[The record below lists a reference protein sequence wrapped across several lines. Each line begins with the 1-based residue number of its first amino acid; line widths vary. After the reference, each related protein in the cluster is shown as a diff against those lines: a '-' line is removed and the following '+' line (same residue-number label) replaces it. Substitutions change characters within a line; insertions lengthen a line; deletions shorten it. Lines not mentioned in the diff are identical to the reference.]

1 MGSNYTCA
9 GGTAAPVQSAGGYT
23 CPTYKK
29 YTSCSP
35 GYYMTDSSTSTV
47 PDGSSKP
54 GNACRPCSVYGA
66 NYTCAG
72 GTAAPQA
79 ITINVTC
86 PKGQY
91 LPQGKT
97 ACETCTAGN
106 YCPGGTFNNISL
118 TTGATSAY
126 GLSSCPSA
134 YSNSA
139 SGSSSINQCYLTLSA
154 GQWVERPGRGA
165 ESCSAG
171 AYCDYNG
178 QKIYYSTSDCLT
190 PLESQFPTC
199 TPLEACVQGSYS
211 VAGASACTACQNGTT
226 TSGTGST
233 SCDATCTGAEG
244 TATWANATWN
254 SDNTVSNQCKVTSC
268 DEYYIL
274 HERGYC
280 TGKTYKITYIVVNN
294 TPVDPNNLPGDASV
308 VSGQFEY
315 NYNSRSDGERLPHY
329 GDLIGVAALDELR
342 RNGLSYSDG
351 YTWCMSDNW
360 DPLSGCSN
368 PITNIPAGT
377 SGNITLYAILNPHM
391 YHAELN
397 LGGGGLGFGN
407 TTPSGGVFT
416 IDEFYGMT
424 WVDQKTRTEI
434 ASVEI
439 PFNYGVFDGYYTA
452 QTGGDQII
460 PATGVLP
467 VPTTLNVDNTT
478 DDSVMLYAQYTE
490 PTCRVEHGRGDM
502 TNGCSFVRPLHT
514 DAATFDNMLRVIVEC
529 DTGYSGADG
538 DEYLV
543 IDATTVGQ
551 TVFTGA
557 CLARTATVSFNAN
570 SGTGGQTATVTATYD
585 AAMPALSSTTAP
597 TRAGYTFMGWYDN
610 ADYTKGTQYYTAAGA
625 SARTWNKTANTTLYA
640 GWSADTYTI
649 TYNLNGGTNAAAN
662 PATYNIETATIT
674 LANPTKNGYTF
685 GGWYTE
691 SAFTN
696 QVTQIAKGSTGNKTF
711 HAKWTATPYTITYNL
726 NGGTNASGAPTSYTI
741 ETATI
746 TLGTPTRAHSAFGGW
761 YTEPTF
767 KTQVTQIVT
776 GSTGAKAFWA
786 KWTCHAGYSENTSK
800 TACVA
805 NTYQITFNANGG
817 TGGQSANVTATYDSA
832 MPSIS
837 TTAPTRTGYAFMGW
851 YDNADYTK
859 GTQYYTAAGASART
873 WNKTANTTLYAGW
886 KNTMYTIR
894 YNFNLKSAPGTFVE
908 PITATCIY
916 GADCTI
922 AANTWTADTADLGGH
937 REFTGWNTTKTGN
950 GTMYQPGATVKNLT
964 TAGETIDLYGIWGTC
979 AECTGNGVNCTV
991 SAPVGVCTYAT
1002 SCKTG
1007 YENLVNGATANA
1019 SCGAIVYPITY
1030 NLNGGTNASGAP
1042 TSYTIE
1048 TATITL
1054 GTPTKTGY
1062 TFDGWYTESAFTN
1075 KVTQIAKGSTG
1086 NKTFYAKWTA
1096 KIIPVTLRSYDDT
1109 TTHQTVYLKYGTG
1122 WFSDAA
1128 ATTAITTVTKPTRA
1142 GYTFRGYSMEK
1153 RADQTANL
1161 TGGAAAPVAWQVSYD
1176 AKLPGNTSFIDAT
1189 TLYAAW
1195 IRDCVQPSNGSC
1207 TMTINATFNAGRYTT
1222 KCNDNYTMASG
1233 NGTYNPVCSGNIY
1246 AITLNAT
1253 QNGGTGG
1260 TSAIYQVYGTQWTSD
1275 NTGATKITS
1284 VTMPTKANN
1293 VFNGYYS
1300 AATGGTQ
1307 YITNSGAISAGN
1319 KTFTA
1324 DTTIYAQYSA
1334 ASCNV
1339 THGSATMTISGN
1351 RVSCAVT
1358 CNTGYSKSGGSDTT
1372 ATFTTTGAVG
1382 AATVSA
1388 SCLARTA
1395 TVSFNA
1401 NSGTG
1406 GQMATVT
1413 ATYDAA
1419 MPTISTTAPTRTG
1432 YTFMGWYDNATYT
1445 SGTQYY
1451 TAAGASA
1458 RTWNKV
1464 ANTTLYAGWKVDS
1477 YTCAAGQYLKA
1488 GATSCSSCEA
1498 GHACAGGSYSFNTSS
1513 IQGRTECSGRTQF
1526 SAAGAAK
1533 CSTVSTGYYTTGC
1546 TNDKLCTG
1554 QSQCT
1559 SGTWCE
1565 SGVQKQCSS
1574 LTGVSV
1580 SGGTYTSAAGSSAN
1594 TACKYTAPN
1603 KTIGGCKTVTTNTVT
1618 YTGTAWP
1625 ATTYGVTANGGY
1637 IISGNNTAA
1646 ATCTQ
1651 CTGAQWSAGETA
1663 TSCSAC
1669 PAQTSGW
1676 TRNSGTGWTAVTQ
1689 CNQTKSVGGNCSA
1702 GVLKQ
1707 NATSTTAWGSSTIST
1722 PLQANPGSVVKGQ
1735 QCEQCDGA
1743 VWSAGGTATS
1753 CSACP
1758 AQTSGWTRNSGTGW
1772 TAVTQCNQTKEVGGD
1787 CSAGVLKQNATSTT
1801 AWGASTI
1808 STPLQANPGSIV
1820 NGQRCVQ
1827 CSGAKYSAGG
1837 TATSCTPCPA
1847 AESGW
1852 KAGVGGGWNEV
1863 TQCYETKD
1871 VVGCSYGQLKKNAT
1885 SSTTWGTI
1893 TISIPLQANPGGIV
1907 DGQSCKQCSAGTFSA
1922 GGTAT
1927 SCTPCPTADDKW
1939 TATSPA
1945 GSTAYTAC
1953 YEYQTPVNCASG
1965 SVKRAATSASKYSDT
1980 IELVDTLKSNPGY
1993 YAGTTATSC
2002 TICPAGSSCAASA
2015 TAPTPCANW
2024 TYAASTGMS
2033 SCTACPALTS
2043 GWAKADSTGTGWKS
2057 HTNCVQISPKPAN
2070 CAGGNL
2076 KQVAASNGA
2085 TTWGASTVNSA
2096 LSSEPGYYID
2106 GTACSPCTGATYYGG
2121 GTATSCTPCPSIY
2134 TSNTTAA
2141 KSKAEQCTVQTT
2153 GGYYIKA
2160 AKDSKQTECDG
2171 GYYCPSATVAYGS
2184 TNTQTACPVPAD
2196 HKRATIPAEYYT
2208 NSIANTYLSMGKR
2221 SSAVTQCQVL
2231 NTYNGTRG
2239 SLYDYVTYNTT
2250 TQKYDVQGT
2259 VLWFKVNPGYYL
2271 TTATACGTYAYYGVA
2286 KECDKNAY
2294 CPGKDQVECNSSNQA
2309 TVQVE
2314 KFGLELCSALGNGK
2328 YATSDGG
2335 AAAKSTAA
2343 CYLTTSNSKFVAAAG
2358 AAESACK
2365 ADGWCPGGVRVNY
2378 GSTGG
2383 RNTCPT
2389 KYPSSA
2395 ASSNSE
2401 LDCYVTTAAGK
2412 YVATVGAGQVN
2423 CEGTG
2428 YYCPGGTNV
2437 YSGAYGSRL
2446 TTGGRTQCPAGYRDL
2461 VATASTTK
2469 EAQCTMNVAGG
2480 KYVKVAKESAASGTC
2495 DAGYAKAAH
2504 SVTYGNT
2511 SSCAACTGATYAA
2524 STGQA
2529 LCTTCPTAKTYA
2541 SAVKSYG
2548 YWNTGKDGDHTISD
2562 GCYATMTGTLSNGS
2576 LTEHGC
2582 YLGTDGDYGNGG
2594 GKRCYVH
2601 QDNLKCNAGYYAST
2615 LSNGYVWNNTRAGL
2629 LGNTCVDA
2637 GDGYY
2642 SPADV
2647 LTRNQCSALNADY
2660 THSAAPRS
2668 SADSCYLTT
2677 SATKYVATAGAGQIP
2692 CAPAGYYC
2700 PGGTNVYY
2708 SGSGTNHPTTGG
2720 RSAASAGYFVAA
2732 AGASTQTACAV
2743 GSYTATTAQTACVAC
2758 GGGDNTDATRGKTT
2772 TGVGQTSCNATCS
2785 NNSGV
2790 LYWKQTTWNS
2800 NNTVTNM
2807 CTATKCNANN
2817 FLENNACALCTSF
2830 ADGLYPYSSGAAGG
2844 KTKCYAKRSD
2854 MPGYYIANVGD
2865 LKKTPCP
2872 AGRYSNYADGSSNN
2886 QVFYNNTSNGSYSCT
2901 VCPVN
2906 TYASATGSAECTA
2919 CLDNYVTMGTSDTDH
2934 DSASKCKLI
2943 CPGGSYV
2950 SAANSTECTKV
2961 GTGYWAAESITAQG
2975 SAGTRNACPVGL
2987 TTVGYGLGADEAGD
3001 CGRILH
3007 VGSDKLYLRS
3017 DKKTTP
3023 SLNVKINGTTFYG
3036 NMSPNALSM
3045 TSGTSKSLRIKNGDT
3060 TYSVYDD
3067 MVSYRGGSSGPKIK
3081 LDPNVNATSIVPAN
3095 ITASAGKTDWTATFN
3110 YGNVA
3115 GSMACT
3121 ADTGTRLTVDETKNY
3136 SAGGTGANCW
3146 CQMTSPA
3153 KSGWLYISSL
3163 GTACA
3168 DKCAYICA
3176 QNVGT
3181 NRNATSV
3188 RTSLFGSADAL

>member
-1 MGSNYTCA
+1 MSRILRFFVCLGTLFFAGNALAAGYSCAPSLPKYLSCQVGYYMTSNQSSTTHNGTPQVGNYCQPCSRMGSNYTCA
-9 GGTAAPVQSAGGYT
+9 GGTAAPVQDTGGYT
-23 CPTYKK
+23 CPANKR
-29 YTSCSP
+29 YTSCSV
-35 GYYMTDSSTSTV
+35 GYYMTSNSTSTAHNGT
-47 PDGSSKP
+47 PKA
-54 GNACRPCSVYGA
+54 GNACRPCSDYGA

-91 LPQGKT
+91 LPQGAT
-97 ACETCTAGN
+97 SCTTCPAGS

-118 TTGATSAY
+118 TTGASSEMGRDFCGLATSY
-126 GLSSCPSA
+126 TYPE
-134 YSNSA
+134 SA
-139 SGSSSINQCYLTLSA
+139 SGSSSINDCYLTLSA

-377 SGNITLYAILNPHM
+377 SGDITLYAILNPHM

-416 IDEFYGMT
+416 IDELYGMT

-467 VPTTLNVDNTT
+467 VPTTLNQNNTT
-478 DDSVMLYAQYTE
+478 DERMLLYAQYTE

-529 DTGYSGADG
+529 ETGYSGADG
-538 DEYLV
+538 NDYLA

-557 CLARTATVSFNAN
+557 CLARTATVSFNLN
-570 SGTGGQTATVTATYD
+570 NGTGTAPTAVTATYD
-585 AAMPALSSTTAP
+585 A
-597 TRAGYTFMGWYDN
+597 
-610 ADYTKGTQYYTAAGA
+610 
-625 SARTWNKTANTTLYA
+625 
-640 GWSADTYTI
+640 
-649 TYNLNGGTNAAAN
+649 
-662 PATYNIETATIT
+662 
-674 LANPTKNGYTF
+674 
-685 GGWYTE
+685 
-691 SAFTN
+691 
-696 QVTQIAKGSTGNKTF
+696 
-711 HAKWTATPYTITYNL
+711 
-726 NGGTNASGAPTSYTI
+726 
-741 ETATI
+741 
-746 TLGTPTRAHSAFGGW
+746 
-761 YTEPTF
+761 
-767 KTQVTQIVT
+767 
-776 GSTGAKAFWA
+776 
-786 KWTCHAGYSENTSK
+786 
-800 TACVA
+800 
-805 NTYQITFNANGG
+805 
-817 TGGQSANVTATYDSA
+817 A

-1128 ATTAITTVTKPTRA
+1128 ATTAITTVAKPTRA

-1161 TGGAAAPVAWQVSYD
+1161 TGGAATPVAWQVSYD

-1207 TMTINATFNAGRYTT
+1207 TMTIDATFNAGRYTT

-1406 GQMATVT
+1406 GQTATVT

-1419 MPTISTTAPTRTG
+1419 MPSISTTAPTRTG
-1432 YTFMGWYDNATYT
+1432 YAFMGWYDNADYT
-1445 SGTQYY
+1445 KGTQYY

-1464 ANTTLYAGWKVDS
+1464 ANTTLYAGWKINS

-1488 GATSCSSCEA
+1488 GATSCSDCEA

-1689 CNQTKSVGGNCSA
+1689 CNQTK
-1702 GVLKQ
+1702 
-1707 NATSTTAWGSSTIST
+1707 
-1722 PLQANPGSVVKGQ
+1722 
-1735 QCEQCDGA
+1735 
-1743 VWSAGGTATS
+1743 
-1753 CSACP
+1753 
-1758 AQTSGWTRNSGTGW
+1758 
-1772 TAVTQCNQTKEVGGD
+1772 EVGGD

-1945 GSTAYTAC
+1945 GSTTYAAC
-1953 YEYQTPVNCASG
+1953 YEYQTPANCASG
-1965 SVKRAATSASKYSDT
+1965 RVKRAATSASKYSDT

-2043 GWAKADSTGTGWKS
+2043 GWTKADSTGTGWKS
-2057 HTNCVQISPKPAN
+2057 HTNCVQISPTPAN
-2070 CAGGNL
+2070 CDVGNL
-2076 KQVAASNGA
+2076 KQVAVSNGA
-2085 TTWGASTVNSA
+2085 TTWGESTVNSA
-2096 LSSEPGYYID
+2096 LSSNPGYYID

-2134 TSNTTAA
+2134 TSNAAAA

-2184 TNTQTACPVPAD
+2184 YNTRTACPVPAD

-2208 NSIANTYLSMGKR
+2208 NSIANTYIAMSKGG
-2221 SSAVTQCQVL
+2221 SAITQCQVL

-2250 TQKYDVQGT
+2250 TQKYDVQGS

-2271 TTATACGTYAYYGVA
+2271 TTATGCGTYAYYGVA

-2358 AAESACK
+2358 AAEGACT

-2383 RNTCPT
+2383 RNPCTP

-2395 ASSNSE
+2395 TSSNSE

-2412 YVATVGAGQVN
+2412 YVATVGAGQVD
-2423 CEGTG
+2423 CAGTG

-2446 TTGGRTQCPAGYRDL
+2446 TTGGRNQCPAGYRDL

-2529 LCTTCPTAKTYA
+2529 LCTVCPTAKTYA

-2548 YWNTGKDGDHTISD
+2548 YWNGGKDGDHTISD

-2629 LGNTCVDA
+2629 LGDTCVDA

-2677 SATKYVATAGAGQIP
+2677 SATKYVATAGAGQIT

-2732 AGASTQTACAV
+2732 AGASAQTACAV

-3136 SAGGTGANCW
+3136 SAGGTGTNCW

>member
-1 MGSNYTCA
+1 MSRILRFFVCLGTLFFAGNALAAGYSCSSLPTYLSCQVGYYMTSSQSSTTYNGTPKVGNYCQPCSRKGSNYTCA
-9 GGTAAPVQSAGGYT
+9 GGTAAPVESAGGYT

-97 ACETCTAGN
+97 ACEICIPGN

-118 TTGATSAY
+118 VTGATSIY

-139 SGSSSINQCYLTLSA
+139 SGSSSINDCYLTLSA

-199 TPLEACVQGSYS
+199 TPQEACVQGSYS

-226 TSGTGST
+226 TFGTGST

-254 SDNTVSNQCKVTSC
+254 SDNTVSNQCKATSC
-268 DEYYIL
+268 DEYYTL
-274 HERGYC
+274 HERGFC

-329 GDLIGVAALDELR
+329 GDLIGAAALDELER
-342 RNGLSYSDG
+342 KGLSYNDG
-351 YTWCMSDNW
+351 YAWCMSDNW
-360 DPLSGCSN
+360 DTLRGCSSN

-377 SGNITLYAILNPHM
+377 SGNITLYAILNPHV
-391 YHAELN
+391 YQAALN

-407 TTPSGGVFT
+407 TTPSSGVVA
-416 IDEFYGMT
+416 IQELYGMT
-424 WVDQKTRTEI
+424 WVDQKTNTEI

-711 HAKWTATPYTITYNL
+711 YAKWTATPYTITYNL

-837 TTAPTRTGYAFMGW
+837 TTAPTRTGY
-851 YDNADYTK
+851 
-859 GTQYYTAAGASART
+859 
-873 WNKTANTTLYAGW
+873 
-886 KNTMYTIR
+886 
-894 YNFNLKSAPGTFVE
+894 
-908 PITATCIY
+908 
-916 GADCTI
+916 
-922 AANTWTADTADLGGH
+922 
-937 REFTGWNTTKTGN
+937 
-950 GTMYQPGATVKNLT
+950 
-964 TAGETIDLYGIWGTC
+964 
-979 AECTGNGVNCTV
+979 
-991 SAPVGVCTYAT
+991 
-1002 SCKTG
+1002 
-1007 YENLVNGATANA
+1007 
-1019 SCGAIVYPITY
+1019 
-1030 NLNGGTNASGAP
+1030 
-1042 TSYTIE
+1042 
-1048 TATITL
+1048 
-1054 GTPTKTGY
+1054 
-1062 TFDGWYTESAFTN
+1062 
-1075 KVTQIAKGSTG
+1075 
-1086 NKTFYAKWTA
+1086 
-1096 KIIPVTLRSYDDT
+1096 
-1109 TTHQTVYLKYGTG
+1109 
-1122 WFSDAA
+1122 
-1128 ATTAITTVTKPTRA
+1128 
-1142 GYTFRGYSMEK
+1142 
-1153 RADQTANL
+1153 
-1161 TGGAAAPVAWQVSYD
+1161 
-1176 AKLPGNTSFIDAT
+1176 
-1189 TLYAAW
+1189 
-1195 IRDCVQPSNGSC
+1195 
-1207 TMTINATFNAGRYTT
+1207 
-1222 KCNDNYTMASG
+1222 
-1233 NGTYNPVCSGNIY
+1233 
-1246 AITLNAT
+1246 
-1253 QNGGTGG
+1253 
-1260 TSAIYQVYGTQWTSD
+1260 
-1275 NTGATKITS
+1275 
-1284 VTMPTKANN
+1284 
-1293 VFNGYYS
+1293 
-1300 AATGGTQ
+1300 
-1307 YITNSGAISAGN
+1307 
-1319 KTFTA
+1319 
-1324 DTTIYAQYSA
+1324 
-1334 ASCNV
+1334 
-1339 THGSATMTISGN
+1339 
-1351 RVSCAVT
+1351 
-1358 CNTGYSKSGGSDTT
+1358 
-1372 ATFTTTGAVG
+1372 
-1382 AATVSA
+1382 
-1388 SCLARTA
+1388 
-1395 TVSFNA
+1395 
-1401 NSGTG
+1401 
-1406 GQMATVT
+1406 
-1413 ATYDAA
+1413 
-1419 MPTISTTAPTRTG
+1419 
-1432 YTFMGWYDNATYT
+1432 TFMGWYDNATYT

-1458 RTWNKV
+1458 RAWNKV
-1464 ANTTLYAGWKVDS
+1464 ANTTLYAGWKINS

-1498 GHACAGGSYSFNTSS
+1498 GYACAGGSYSFNTSS

-1603 KTIGGCKTVTTNTVT
+1603 KTITGCKTVTTNTVT
-1618 YTGTAWP
+1618 YSGTAWP

-1651 CTGAQWSAGETA
+1651 CTGAQWSAGE
-1663 TSCSAC
+1663 
-1669 PAQTSGW
+1669 
-1676 TRNSGTGWTAVTQ
+1676 
-1689 CNQTKSVGGNCSA
+1689 
-1702 GVLKQ
+1702 
-1707 NATSTTAWGSSTIST
+1707 
-1722 PLQANPGSVVKGQ
+1722 
-1735 QCEQCDGA
+1735 
-1743 VWSAGGTATS
+1743 TATS

-1863 TQCYETKD
+1863 TQCYESKD

-1945 GSTAYTAC
+1945 GSTTYAAC

-1965 SVKRAATSASKYSDT
+1965 SVKRAASSATAYSST
-1980 IELVDTLKSNPGY
+1980 ISLLSTLKSNAGY
-1993 YAGTTATSC
+1993 YASTTATSC

-2015 TAPTPCANW
+2015 TAPTACANW

-2043 GWAKADSTGTGWKS
+2043 GWTKADSTGTGWTS

-2096 LSSEPGYYID
+2096 LSSEPGYYIN
-2106 GTACSPCTGATYYGG
+2106 GTACSACTGATYYGG

-2141 KSKAEQCTVQTT
+2141 KSKAEQCAVQTT
-2153 GGYYIKA
+2153 AGKYIA
-2160 AKDSKQTECDG
+2160 TANDSTQTTCPAKN
-2171 GYYCPSATVAYGS
+2171 YCPSASVAYGS
-2184 TNTQTACPVPAD
+2184 VNSPTACPA
-2196 HKRATIPAEYYT
+2196 A
-2208 NSIANTYLSMGKR
+2208 NSTTERTTYPTDYLN
-2221 SSAVTQCQVL
+2221 VTE
-2231 NTYNGTRG
+2231 RG
-2239 SLYDYVTYNTT
+2239 YFGLQSWPSGLKAITDCMTSYSFVNEAGRFIVENVGYNTT
-2250 TQKYDVQGT
+2250 TGKYDVDGIRYYT
-2259 VLWFKVNPGYYL
+2259 MLNPGWYLKDRLSSEYCNTTSNPMYYSNVVQ
-2271 TTATACGTYAYYGVA
+2271 CP
-2286 KECDKNAY
+2286 EDHY
-2294 CPGKDQVECNSSNQA
+2294 CPGY
-2309 TVQVE
+2309 TTMP
-2314 KFGLELCSALGNGK
+2314 LCSSGEYTTEKGKNACSSLGTGVYTK
-2328 YATSDGG
+2328 SPVKSG
-2335 AAAKSTAA
+2335 AETA
-2343 CYLTTSNSKFVAAAG
+2343 CYLTTTAGKYVAASK

-2365 ADGWCPGGVRVNY
+2365 ADGWCPGGIRVNY

-2423 CEGTG
+2423 CAGTG

-2495 DAGYAKAAH
+2495 AAGYAKAAHSVTYGNTSSCAACTGTTYAENTGQASCTACPTQSGVTNISYWISTGTHTDANGCYGFYNDVALNNGRAARIQCFWDKTKSQYDTSCGAMKDGLKCNAAYYNAALESSPTNNAAYYTDKASVIAKACTSVGKGYWSPADVYTRTQCPAGYRDGTAGVSEAQCTMNVAGGKYVKVAKESAASGTCVAGYAKAAH

-2529 LCTTCPTAKTYA
+2529 TCTTCPTAKTYA

-2548 YWNTGKDGDHTISD
+2548 YWNNGKDGDHTISD
-2562 GCYATMTGTLSNGS
+2562 GCYATMTGALSNGS

-2629 LGNTCVDA
+2629 LGNTCVGVGA
-2637 GDGYY
+2637 GYY
-2642 SPADV
+2642 SAANI
-2647 LTRNQCSALNADY
+2647 LTRNQC
-2660 THSAAPRS
+2660 
-2668 SADSCYLTT
+2668 
-2677 SATKYVATAGAGQIP
+2677 
-2692 CAPAGYYC
+2692 
-2700 PGGTNVYY
+2700 
-2708 SGSGTNHPTTGG
+2708 PT
-2720 RSAASAGYFVAA
+2720 
-2732 AGASTQTACAV
+2732 
-2743 GSYTATTAQTACVAC
+2743 
-2758 GGGDNTDATRGKTT
+2758 
-2772 TGVGQTSCNATCS
+2772 
-2785 NNSGV
+2785 
-2790 LYWKQTTWNS
+2790 
-2800 NNTVTNM
+2800 
-2807 CTATKCNANN
+2807 
-2817 FLENNACALCTSF
+2817 
-2830 ADGLYPYSSGAAGG
+2830 
-2844 KTKCYAKRSD
+2844 
-2854 MPGYYIANVGD
+2854 
-2865 LKKTPCP
+2865 
-2872 AGRYSNYADGSSNN
+2872 
-2886 QVFYNNTSNGSYSCT
+2886 
-2901 VCPVN
+2901 
-2906 TYASATGSAECTA
+2906 
-2919 CLDNYVTMGTSDTDH
+2919 
-2934 DSASKCKLI
+2934 
-2943 CPGGSYV
+2943 
-2950 SAANSTECTKV
+2950 
-2961 GTGYWAAESITAQG
+2961 
-2975 SAGTRNACPVGL
+2975 GL
-2987 TTVGYGLGADEAGD
+2987 TTIGYGAGADEVTD

-3007 VGSDKLYLRS
+3007 FGNDKLYLRS
-3017 DKKTTP
+3017 GKKTTP
-3023 SLNVKINGTTFYG
+3023 SLNVKI
-3036 NMSPNALSM
+3036 
-3045 TSGTSKSLRIKNGDT
+3045 GDT
-3060 TYSVYDD
+3060 TY
-3067 MVSYRGGSSGPKIK
+3067 
-3081 LDPNVNATSIVPAN
+3081 
-3095 ITASAGKTDWTATFN
+3095 
-3110 YGNVA
+3110 YGN
-3115 GSMACT
+3115 MT
-3121 ADTGTRLTVDETKNY
+3121 A
-3136 SAGGTGANCW
+3136 GTGKGKLRL
-3146 CQMTSPA
+3146 
-3153 KSGWLYISSL
+3153 KSGTTTY
-3163 GTACA
+3163 
-3168 DKCAYICA
+3168 
-3176 QNVGT
+3176 
-3181 NRNATSV
+3181 SV
-3188 RTSLFGSADAL
+3188 HDDSM